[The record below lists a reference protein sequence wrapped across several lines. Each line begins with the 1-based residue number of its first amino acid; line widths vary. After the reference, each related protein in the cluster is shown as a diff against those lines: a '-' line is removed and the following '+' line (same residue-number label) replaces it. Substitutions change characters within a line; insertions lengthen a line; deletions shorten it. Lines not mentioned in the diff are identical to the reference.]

1 MAYDN
6 DRFLINRNAYNFNEA
21 VIVISHWP
29 WSKNKIQQ

>member
-21 VIVISHWP
+21 VIAIGHSQ
-29 WSKNKIQQ
+29 KNKIQQ